1 MQVTLGSLPTLLT
14 RDFVLRDVR
23 PVINGQV
30 WLDAVVHS
38 DDPAQ
43 IVFRSMA
50 APGVTFTLASE
61 ADAVGRVVWRWWVE
75 GIAPEQL
82 DSFGLR
88 FNAVENLRAY
98 LCNGY
103 MSWDAGQY
111 VEPEALTDFEPYE
124 KRPTVGYAMTQLL
137 PRFGTASLI
146 LGFDRHDRFQQSFTF
161 DVSANP
167 TALTI
172 LTHWDRKHQ
181 PPLPGTVSRRR
192 DDAGEGESFVG
203 TPFMASDV
211 SVRCESERLYI
222 FEHNGVEEALREWAG
237 IVATASILPARPARQ
252 PITGWCSWYDQ
263 YGYITEATILDY
275 LAGAKAVAEREQ
287 LPMRVFQ
294 IDDGF
299 TPEMGDWM
307 TVSPKFPRGMK
318 FIMDEIRAA
327 GFVPGLWIAPF
338 IVGNRSQLYQEHPD
352 WVVQD
357 AVKGGPLVEWYTYG
371 ENRWFKMSEE
381 GYILDATHPEAFEY
395 IRQCFRAWR
404 HEWGCEYFKIDFFY
418 WGAHYGPD
426 RAKWHTPGM
435 TRVEVWRRFSEMIRE
450 EIGDAT
456 WLACGAPLWA
466 SIGLVDGVRIGGDV
480 GVTWTGGN
488 SAASL
493 LRDQATRNFGNQV
506 LWQIDPDCILLREP
520 FHYLTDAEIEALAI
534 YAGMAGGVTMTSD
547 YLPKLSARRLDLWR
561 FLLQSNTEARQ
572 CRYPLLGQ
580 TGMVYDRL
588 PDTKDPRKVRHEARA
603 TDPVMVQVREHEGL
617 AAVFCFNVGDRPAE
631 RSYPLALLGLN
642 GPLHAYDWSGD
653 AALGEVERVTV
664 VLAPHEGRLIY
675 LSAEPITEKPSRLP

>member
-1 MQVTLGSLPTLLT
+1 MQVSLAPLPRLRS
-14 RDFVLRDVR
+14 RDFVLRDAR
-23 PVINGQV
+23 PVINGRV
-30 WLDAVVHS
+30 LEDATAQQI
-38 DDPAQ
+38 DPAQ
-43 IVFRSMA
+43 IVFSA
-50 APGVTFTLASE
+50 PSLPGVTFTLVSE
-61 ADAVGRVVWRWWVE
+61 TDPAGRVIWRWWVE
-75 GIAPEQL
+75 GVAPERL

-88 FNAVENLRAY
+88 FGAVENLRAY

-111 VEPEALTDFEPYE
+111 VEPEALADFEAYE

-137 PRFGTASLI
+137 PRFGAGSLV
-146 LGFDRHDRFQQSFTF
+146 LGFDRHDRFQQSFSF
-161 DVSANP
+161 EVSANP

-172 LTHWDRKHQ
+172 LTHWDRKNLTPQ
-181 PPLPGTVSRRR
+181 PPLPRAVSRRR
-192 DDAGEGESFVG
+192 DGAGEGES
-203 TPFMASDV
+203 ADSDTI
-211 SVRCESERLYI
+211 RCESERLYI
-222 FEHNGVEEALREWAG
+222 FEHAGVEEALRDWAG
-237 IVATASILPARPARQ
+237 IVAAASVVPPRPARQ

-263 YGYITEATILDY
+263 YGYITEETILHY
-275 LAGAKAVAEREQ
+275 LEAARQTAAREQ

-357 AVKGGPLVEWYTYG
+357 AVNGGPLIEWFTYG

-404 HEWGCEYFKIDFFY
+404 QEWGCEYFKIDFYY
-418 WGAHYGPD
+418 WGAHYGPE
-426 RAKWHTPGM
+426 RARWHTPGM
-435 TRVEVWRRFSEMIRE
+435 TRVEVWRRLSEMIRE
-450 EIGDAT
+450 EIGEAT

-480 GVTWTGGN
+480 GVTWIGGN

-506 LWQIDPDCILLREP
+506 LWQIDPDCILLRER
-520 FHYLTDAEIEALAI
+520 FHYLTETEIEALAI

-547 YLPKLSARRLDLWR
+547 DLSALSARRLDLWR
-561 FLLQSNTEARQ
+561 FLLRSNTEARQ
-572 CRYPLLGQ
+572 CQYPLLGQ
-580 TGMVYDRL
+580 TGLVYERL
-588 PDTKDPRKVRHEARA
+588 PDPKDPRKVRHEARA
-603 TDPVMVQVREHEGL
+603 TDPVIVQVRAHEGL
-617 AAVFCFNVGDRPAE
+617 TAVFCFNVGDRPAE
-631 RSYPLALLGLN
+631 RSYPLELLGLG
-642 GPLHAYDWSGD
+642 GPLYGYDWSRE

-664 VLAPHEGRLIY
+664 ALNAHEGRLFFF
-675 LSAEPITEKPSRLP
+675 SAAPITERPSQLP